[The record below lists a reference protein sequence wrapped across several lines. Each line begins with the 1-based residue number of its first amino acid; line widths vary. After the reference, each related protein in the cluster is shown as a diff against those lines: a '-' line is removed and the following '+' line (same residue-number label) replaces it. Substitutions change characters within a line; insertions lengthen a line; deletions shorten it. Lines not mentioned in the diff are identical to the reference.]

1 MPLIPALEIRAGS
14 LARPLMRPAG
24 EEESDPAAAA
34 RRLQREGATALHV
47 VDVDGALSGHE
58 AQFLDLIDVLMAV
71 SIPVQVG
78 GGLRSLEAVGRIL
91 SRGAARAV
99 VGTAAWDEDG
109 RTKLVERFG
118 DRLVVAVDLRRGEV
132 VLDGRRRSTGCRG
145 ETHLEAL
152 HRSGVGRA
160 LVTDL
165 DRAGTLAGP
174 DADLWARMAGVGL
187 PLLAAGGVA
196 TRAQAAALGALGGIE
211 ALVVGRAVAEGSLPV
226 AGDDAAQ
233 PGR

>member
-1 MPLIPALEIRAGS
+1 MPLIPILEIRAGVV
-14 LARPLMRPAG
+14 ARPLIRPG
-24 EEESDPAAAA
+24 LEEEADPAAVA

-47 VDVDGALSGHE
+47 VDVDGALAGGE

-78 GGLRSLEAVGRIL
+78 GGLRTPEAIGRIL

-99 VGTAAWDEDG
+99 VGTAAWDEAG
-109 RTKLVERFG
+109 RARLVERFG

-132 VLDGRRRSTGCRG
+132 VLDGRRRATRCRG
-145 ETHLEAL
+145 ESLLEAL
-152 HRSGVGRA
+152 RRDGVARA

-174 DADLWARMAGVGL
+174 DPALWVRLAGVGP
-187 PLLAAGGVA
+187 PLMASGGLATRSQAMELAALAGVED
-196 TRAQAAALGALGGIE
+196 LL
-211 ALVVGRAVAEGSLPV
+211 VGRAVAEGSLSL
-226 AGDDAAQ
+226 AASTAIE
-233 PGR
+233 GHA